1 VSTGKL
7 TQVSDVVAMDA
18 QTTAVNV
25 LDDTEGY
32 GRPELLAEIRS
43 SFALIEPRAPQV
55 AAWFYE
61 HFFAQ
66 NPRYRKLFT
75 GDPVAQQRRLFQ
87 AVARIIADFDDLDDF
102 LPYLRRLALR
112 HRKFGLRPAHYQAFG
127 ESMLAT
133 VREFAGP
140 AWTDLTRVAWEAGFG
155 LVASVMLETAAEADA
170 LAPPYWE
177 AEVVV
182 HELFAPDIA
191 RIVVRVLQ
199 DPDRPGPY
207 RYQAGQYASL
217 EAANLPRVWRD
228 FSFASM
234 DTEENTVEFH
244 IQAGRAGG
252 VSHLLVHETAVGDR
266 LRIAG
271 AEGEL
276 AFAEDAD
283 TLVAVGHGTGAAPVS
298 GLVTAAIAAGDTR
311 PLCVVLVTPDRGAA
325 AREGHYLAAHFQELA
340 ERHGALELVVVGESR
355 LPETSRAVL
364 AADKPWQAAV
374 LVGPSVLIDHCRA
387 ELVAAG
393 TDPGR
398 VATDQFD

>member
-1 VSTGKL
+1 
-7 TQVSDVVAMDA
+7 MDA

-25 LDDTEGY
+25 LNDAEGY
-32 GRPELLAEIRS
+32 ERPELLAEIRS
-43 SFALIEPRAPQV
+43 SFALIEPRAPQ
-55 AAWFYE
+55 ASAWFYE
-61 HFFAQ
+61 HFFTQ

-75 GDPVAQQRRLFQ
+75 GDPVSQQRRLFQ
-87 AVARIIADFDDLDDF
+87 AVSRIVADFDDLDDF
-102 LPYLRRLALR
+102 LPYLHRLALR

-127 ESMLAT
+127 ESILAT

-177 AEVVV
+177 AEVLV

-191 RIVVRVLQ
+191 RVVVRVLQ

-207 RYQAGQYASL
+207 RYEAGQYASI

-228 FSFASM
+228 FSFAGV
-234 DTEENTVEFH
+234 DTGENTVEFH

-252 VSHLLVHETAVGDR
+252 VSHLLVYETAVGDR

-276 AFAEDAD
+276 AFAEDAG
-283 TLVAVGHGTGAAPVS
+283 TLVAVGHGTGAAPVA
-298 GLVTAAIAAGDTR
+298 GLVEAAIEAGDKR
-311 PLCVVLVTPDRGAA
+311 PLCVVLVTPDRGTG
-325 AREGHYLAAHFQELA
+325 AREGHYLADGFRQLA
-340 ERHGALELVVVGESR
+340 ERHGAMELVVVGESR
-355 LPETSRAVL
+355 LPETSREVL
-364 AADKPWQAAV
+364 AREKPWQAAV

-393 TDPGR
+393 TPVEK

>member
-1 VSTGKL
+1 M
-7 TQVSDVVAMDA
+7 AA

-43 SFALIEPRAPQV
+43 SFALIEPRAPQA

-75 GDPVAQQRRLFQ
+75 GDAESQQQRRLFQ
-87 AVARIIADFDDLDDF
+87 AVSRIIADFDDLDDF

-127 ESMLAT
+127 ESMLET
-133 VREFAGP
+133 VRAFTGP
-140 AWTDLTRVAWEAGFG
+140 AWSEVTRVAWEAGFG
-155 LVASVMLETAAEADA
+155 LVASVMLESAAEADA

-177 AEVVV
+177 AEVVT
-182 HELFAPDIA
+182 HELFVPDIA

-207 RYQAGQYASL
+207 RYNAGQYASL

-228 FSFASM
+228 FSFASV
-234 DTEENTVEFH
+234 DTGENTVEFH
-244 IQAGRAGG
+244 VQAGRAGG
-252 VSHLLVHETAVGDR
+252 VSHLLVHETALGDR
-266 LRIAG
+266 MRIAG

-283 TLVAVGHGTGAAPVS
+283 NLVAVGHGTGAAPVA
-298 GLVTAAIAAGDTR
+298 GLVTAAIEAGDTR
-311 PLCVVLVTPDRGAA
+311 PLCVVLVTADRGAGA
-325 AREGHYLAAHFQELA
+325 HEEHYLAARFQELA
-340 ERHGALELVVVGESR
+340 ERHGDLELVVAGESR
-355 LPETSRAVL
+355 LPETSREVL
-364 AADKPWQAAV
+364 APDRPWQAAV

-393 TDPGR
+393 TSPDK

>member
-1 VSTGKL
+1 
-7 TQVSDVVAMDA
+7 MDA
-18 QTTAVNV
+18 QTTAENV
-25 LDDTEGY
+25 LDGTEGY
-32 GRPELLAEIRS
+32 GQPELLAEIRS
-43 SFALIEPRAPQV
+43 SFALIEPRAPQ
-55 AAWFYE
+55 ASAWFYE

-87 AVARIIADFDDLDDF
+87 AVSRIIADFDDLDDF

-133 VREFAGP
+133 VREFTGP
-140 AWTDLTRVAWEAGFG
+140 AWTDVTRVAWEAGFG
-155 LVASVMLETAAEADA
+155 LVASVMQETAAEAEA

-182 HELFAPDIA
+182 HEPFAADIA
-191 RIVVRVLQ
+191 RVVVRVLQ

-207 RYQAGQYASL
+207 HYNAGQYASL
-217 EAANLPRVWRD
+217 EAANCPRVWRD
-228 FSFASM
+228 FSFASF
-234 DTEENTVEFH
+234 DTDENTVEFH
-244 IQAGRAGG
+244 IQAGRSGG

-276 AFAEDAD
+276 AFAEDAG
-283 TLVAVGHGTGAAPVS
+283 TLVAVAHGTGAAPVS
-298 GLVTAAIAAGDTR
+298 GLVTAAIEAGDTR
-311 PLCVVLVTPDRGAA
+311 PLCVVLVTPDLGEGA
-325 AREGHYLAAHFQELA
+325 RDGHYLAAHFERLA
-340 ERHGALELVVVGESR
+340 ARHGALELVVVGESR
-355 LPETSRAVL
+355 IAETARVVL
-364 AADKPWQAAV
+364 APEKPWQAAV

-387 ELVAAG
+387 ELLAAG
-393 TDPGR
+393 TSPHNI
-398 VATDQFD
+398 ATDQFD

>member
-1 VSTGKL
+1 
-7 TQVSDVVAMDA
+7 MDA

-25 LDDTEGY
+25 LDGTEGY
-32 GRPELLAEIRS
+32 GQPELLAEIRS
-43 SFALIEPRAPQV
+43 SFALIEPQAPQ
-55 AAWFYE
+55 ASAWFYE

-87 AVARIIADFDDLDDF
+87 AVSRIIADFDDLDDF
-102 LPYLRRLALR
+102 LPYLHRLALR

-133 VREFAGP
+133 VREFTGP

-155 LVASVMLETAAEADA
+155 LVASVMLETAAEAEA

-177 AEVVV
+177 AEVIT
-182 HELFAPDIA
+182 HEPLAADIA
-191 RIVVRVLQ
+191 RIEIRVLQ

-207 RYQAGQYASL
+207 TYHAGQYASL
-217 EAANLPRVWRD
+217 EAASCPRVWRD
-228 FSFASM
+228 FSFASV
-234 DTEENTVEFH
+234 DSGENTVELH
-244 IQAGRAGG
+244 VQAGHSGG
-252 VSHLLVHETAVGDR
+252 VSHLLVHETALGDR

-283 TLVAVGHGTGAAPVS
+283 NLVAVAHGTGAAPVA
-298 GLVTAAIAAGDTR
+298 GLVKAAIAAGDER
-311 PLCVVLVTPDRGAA
+311 PLCVVLVTPDRGAG
-325 AREGHYLAAHFQELA
+325 AREGHYLAGYFEQLA
-340 ERHGALELVVVGESR
+340 EQHGALELVVVGESR
-355 LPETSRAVL
+355 IAETARAVL
-364 AADKPWQAAV
+364 APEKPWQAAV
-374 LVGPSVLIDHCRA
+374 LVGPSVLIEHCRA

-393 TDPGR
+393 TPAEK

>member
-1 VSTGKL
+1 
-7 TQVSDVVAMDA
+7 MDA

-25 LDDTEGY
+25 LDGTEGY
-32 GRPELLAEIRS
+32 GQPELLAEIRS
-43 SFALIEPRAPQV
+43 SFALIEPRAPQA

-75 GDPVAQQRRLFQ
+75 GEPAAQQRRLFQ
-87 AVARIIADFDDLDDF
+87 AVSRIIADFDDLDTF
-102 LPYLRRLALR
+102 LPYLHRLALR
-112 HRKFGLRPAHYQAFG
+112 HRKFGLRAAHYQAFG

-133 VREFAGP
+133 VREFTGP

-155 LVASVMLETAAEADA
+155 LVASVMLETAAEAEA

-177 AEVVV
+177 AEVVA
-182 HELFAPDIA
+182 HEPLAADIA
-191 RIVVRVLQ
+191 RMQIRVLQ

-207 RYQAGQYASL
+207 TYRAGQYASL
-217 EAANLPRVWRD
+217 EAAASPRVWRD

-234 DTEENTVEFH
+234 DTGENTVELH
-244 IQAGRAGG
+244 VQAGHAGG
-252 VSHLLVHETAVGDR
+252 VSHLLVHETNVGDR

-276 AFAEDAD
+276 HFDEEAQ
-283 TLVAVGHGTGAAPVS
+283 TLVAVAHGTGAAPVA
-298 GLVTAAIAAGDTR
+298 GLVTSLIAAGDTR

-325 AREGHYLAAHFQELA
+325 ARDGHYLAGHFEHLA
-340 ERHGALELVVVGESR
+340 GRHGALELVVVGESR
-355 LPETSRAVL
+355 IAETAREVL
-364 AADKPWQAAV
+364 APEKPWQAAV
-374 LVGPSVLIDHCRA
+374 LVGPSVLIEHCRA

-393 TDPGR
+393 TADER
-398 VATDQFD
+398 ISTDQFD